1 MKLSA
6 HFILSELTRSQTAAR
21 LGLANQPSASQIAAL
36 KNLCEHVLEPVRG
49 HFQTPIHPSSGYR
62 SPALNAAIGG
72 SANSQHCGGEAVD
85 FAIAGVDHRNVVAWI
100 EKNIPFDQLI
110 LEFPQAEDVNAGW
123 VHVSLVTGHNRRQ
136 SLTKTRN
143 GVFVGFSAF

>member
-6 HFILSELTRSQTAAR
+6 HFTLNELTRSQTAAR
-21 LGLANQPSASQIAAL
+21 LGLVNQPSASQIAAL

-62 SPALNAAIGG
+62 RPALNAAIGG
-72 SANSQHCGGEAVD
+72 SVNSQHCQGEAVN
-85 FAIAGVDHRNVVAWI
+85 FAIAGLDNRNVVAWI
-100 EKNIPFDQLI
+100 EKNILFDQLI
-110 LEFPQAEDVNAGW
+110 LEFPQAEDGNAGW
-123 VHVSLVTGHNRRQ
+123 VHVSLVTGYNRRQ